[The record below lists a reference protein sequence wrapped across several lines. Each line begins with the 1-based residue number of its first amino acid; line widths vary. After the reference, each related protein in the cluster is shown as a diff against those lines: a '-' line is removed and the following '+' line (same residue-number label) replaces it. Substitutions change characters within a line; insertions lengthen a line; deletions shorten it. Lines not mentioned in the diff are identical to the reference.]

1 MHTGNLQAARGRI
14 QDALEKL
21 HLDWNAASETWADQN
36 AAQFAEL
43 HLQPIWEEFQ
53 TAMPAISHLAQV
65 VQAASREL
73 EE

>member
-1 MHTGNLQAARGRI
+1 MNTGNLQAARGRI
-14 QDALEKL
+14 EESLEQL
-21 HLDWNAASETWADQN
+21 QLDWRTASETWADHN

-53 TAMPAISHLAQV
+53 TALPAISQLVQV
-65 VQAASREL
+65 VQAATRQL